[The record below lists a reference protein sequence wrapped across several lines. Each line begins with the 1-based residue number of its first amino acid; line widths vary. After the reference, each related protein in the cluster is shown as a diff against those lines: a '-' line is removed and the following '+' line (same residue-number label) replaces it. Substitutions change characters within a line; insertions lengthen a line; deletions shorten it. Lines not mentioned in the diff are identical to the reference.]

1 VSLRLPLPKN
11 TWAMSTRFQTILNI
25 LALAVITF
33 LAVDFFYM
41 IIMIRLN
48 KIDTYAITIPRQPYV
63 INEGKPGLD
72 YYRAA
77 METDLFGAVEEVRRE
92 IRAEEIENL
101 EPTSLKIALLGTV
114 VGGALNSFAIIEEKD
129 KKRQGLYKVGDAIQS
144 AVVKRILRGKVIL
157 RVNDKDTILT
167 IEESATPR
175 QRTEDSGSGSLEEG
189 EIITVSRTDV
199 ARSLKDVH
207 RLLTQ
212 ARVRPHFLKGEPQG
226 LSVSRIRSGSI
237 FTKLGLKNGDIVQ
250 RIDGNE
256 IKSPDDV
263 LEMYKKLTM
272 GTEVSIEILRKGT
285 TKKIHYRFE

>member
-1 VSLRLPLPKN
+1 
-11 TWAMSTRFQTILNI
+11 MSTRFQTILNL
-25 LALAVITF
+25 LALSVIIF
-33 LAVDFFYM
+33 LAVDFFYT
-41 IIMIRLN
+41 IIMVRLS
-48 KIDTYAITIPRQPYV
+48 KIDTYATTITRQPDV

-77 METDLFGAVEEVRRE
+77 METDLFGTVEEVRRE
-92 IRAEEIENL
+92 IKAEEIEDL

-114 VGGALNSFAIIEEKD
+114 VGGEMNSFAIIEEKD
-129 KKRQGLYKVGDAIQS
+129 KKRQGLYKVGDVIQG

-157 RVNDKDTILT
+157 KVKDEDKILT
-167 IEESATPR
+167 IEESATPG
-175 QRTEDSGSGSLEEG
+175 QRTKEPVSRPPEGG
-189 EIITVSRTDV
+189 EIVTVSRTDV

-207 RLLTQ
+207 KLLTQ
-212 ARVRPHFLKGEPQG
+212 ARIRPHFLKGEPQG
-226 LSVSRIRSGSI
+226 LSISRIRSGSI

-263 LEMYKKLTM
+263 LEMYKKLTD
-272 GTEVSIEILRKGT
+272 GAEVSIEILRKGT